1 MRHKNKDVSKKR
13 LSKKLIKLAN
23 LVSAKLHDNVY
34 KPAAFRTMLNNM
46 KPVEYIS
53 TYYAPK
59 TISLKAICSK
69 IYYNVMS
76 SHVTRQNDIPRT
88 AYDIPKMS
96 DSAYWYNAT
105 DDELSNMI
113 VNKVWTDSHIDISD
127 IPKHLLLPSQLI
139 YEKQYNPDGSF
150 KKYKCRLVIRGDKW
164 YDIYNMNKYAS
175 TVKSESVRFMLS
187 IAAIEDM
194 HMESVDVKSAF
205 LYSPLKPHEKIYMRR
220 PPGLSDKHMPAVV
233 QLDKCIYGMPE
244 ASAYFHEHSDNV
256 LKSFGCIPI
265 PEDDCLYVL
274 KHDNN
279 VAYIMKHVD
288 DFGIMSKSQ
297 KLIDYVKLKLS
308 EYYTITSNPDMS
320 YYLGYHIIRDRPAK
334 SMILSQRAYVD
345 NLEMRYDVPPDAV
358 YPSTPMEYVKNSSNV
373 LGDPLD
379 ANGIVDFQSRVGSL
393 LYLAIMTRPD
403 ILFAVT
409 SLSRCSKSPTM
420 TNLNAIN
427 RVLLY
432 VIGTKHLGLK
442 LYSSDGV
449 KLYAT
454 VDAAYACHP
463 D

>member
-1 MRHKNKDVSKKR
+1 
-13 LSKKLIKLAN
+13 
-23 LVSAKLHDNVY
+23 
-34 KPAAFRTMLNNM
+34 
-46 KPVEYIS
+46 
-53 TYYAPK
+53 
-59 TISLKAICSK
+59 
-69 IYYNVMS
+69 
-76 SHVTRQNDIPRT
+76 
-88 AYDIPKMS
+88 
-96 DSAYWYNAT
+96 
-105 DDELSNMI
+105 
-113 VNKVWTDSHIDISD
+113 
-127 IPKHLLLPSQLI
+127 
-139 YEKQYNPDGSF
+139 
-150 KKYKCRLVIRGDKW
+150 
-164 YDIYNMNKYAS
+164 
-175 TVKSESVRFMLS
+175 
-187 IAAIEDM
+187 
-194 HMESVDVKSAF
+194 
-205 LYSPLKPHEKIYMRR
+205 
-220 PPGLSDKHMPAVV
+220 
-233 QLDKCIYGMPE
+233 
-244 ASAYFHEHSDNV
+244 
-256 LKSFGCIPI
+256 
-265 PEDDCLYVL
+265 
-274 KHDNN
+274 
-279 VAYIMKHVD
+279 VD

-358 YPSTPMEYVKNSSNV
+358 FPSTPMEYVKNSSNV

-432 VIGTKHLGLK
+432 VIGIKHLGLK

-463 D
+463 DSKSHSGCTLHLGRNSGSLITMSKKQTVTADSSTVAEFVATHIVTKEIMWARSFLSSVGYPQNEPTILYEDNMSTISMIKNKSNES